1 MIFIRIKEQAKKEY
15 ISFCDYE
22 DFLGFLI
29 ERYSAQFLDVF
40 IDNISENYNL
50 RWFLNFTFHKKPLS
64 YINDK
69 QMISWIELNGNVNE
83 IIELVEPFHYDKSDN
98 KYTWSDLGLYFVEKI
113 NNGDKI
119 EMLNKLI
126 ETIYPSSWDETLPD
140 LLRKRV
146 SLLDELITYIKTDFR
161 DEVIME
167 KSRLLQ
173 KIDIEEERFS
183 VERRNMFN
191 SFE

>member
-1 MIFIRIKEQAKKEY
+1 MD
-15 ISFCDYE
+15 S
-22 DFLGFLI
+22 
-29 ERYSAQFLDVF
+29 
-40 IDNISENYNL
+40 
-50 RWFLNFTFHKKPLS
+50 TFHKKPLS

-69 QMISWIELNGNVNE
+69 KMISWIEVNGNINE
-83 IIELVEPFHYDKSDN
+83 IIELVEPFYYDKSNN
-98 KYTWSDLGLYFVEKI
+98 KYIWSDLGLYFVEKI
-113 NNGDKI
+113 NNENKI

-126 ETIYPSSWDETLPD
+126 DTIYPSSWDETLPD

-146 SLLDELITYIKTDFR
+146 SLLDELITNIKTDFR
-161 DEVIME
+161 DEVVMA

-173 KIDIEEERFS
+173 RIDIEEERFS